1 MAKKVSIKDVA
12 QRAGVSTT
20 TVSHVLNAAPG
31 KRINPETRVRV
42 REAADE
48 LGYQPNGVARSLR
61 LQRSQ
66 TLALVSDKIATTPHA
81 GRIILGAQEAASRH
95 GRLLML
101 VNSGGDAAVEAQ
113 EIQAIR
119 LPLADGQVG
128 AAEKLRADPA
138 TSPTRP
144 GGGPGPRPPHGHDRT
159 TTRYRP
165 PTPGRLARPWSP
177 SPPPSVSA
185 VALSCVPW
193 RSNSPRSIAAVAVA
207 SPCAVFRGAR
217 HAASASRPSR

>member
-119 LPLADGQVG
+119 CHWPMDRSV
-128 AAEKLRADPA
+128 P
-138 TSPTRP
+138 
-144 GGGPGPRPPHGHDRT
+144 PRNCG
-159 TTRYRP
+159 
-165 PTPGRLARPWSP
+165 PTPPRLLPGLEAARARGRPTVMTEQRLATARRLRGGWRVLGVHRRHPRCRP
-177 SPPPSVSA
+177 
-185 VALSCVPW
+185 
-193 RSNSPRSIAAVAVA
+193 
-207 SPCAVFRGAR
+207 
-217 HAASASRPSR
+217 